1 MRNRGI
7 EHEERKKEEIEIE
20 PRELWKREKVMKA
33 KEKMKGRKKRLEA
46 SQANCDR
53 EKR

>member
-20 PRELWKREKVMKA
+20 PRELWKREKVMKGNE
-33 KEKMKGRKKRLEA
+33 KEGDRTEERKKEEIAR
-46 SQANCDR
+46 
-53 EKR
+53 

>member
-20 PRELWKREKVMKA
+20 PRELWKREKVMKGNE
-33 KEKMKGRKKRLEA
+33 KEDNKDERKKEEIGSEPSEL
-46 SQANCDR
+46 
-53 EKR
+53 